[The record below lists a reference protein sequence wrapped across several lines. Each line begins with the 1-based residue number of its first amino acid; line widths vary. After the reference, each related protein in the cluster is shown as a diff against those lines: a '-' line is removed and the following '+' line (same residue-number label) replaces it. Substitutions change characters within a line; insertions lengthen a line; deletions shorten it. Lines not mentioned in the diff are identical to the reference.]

1 MGWYGGGGG
10 GTLPSA
16 APWTLEGNPSAST
29 STITAFTIGG
39 LAGKTTPAGTDQL
52 LLQDNAA
59 SGALKFVN
67 WSNLPSGGG
76 GGMSIG
82 GAVTSGTA
90 GSVLFVNPTATL
102 AQDNTKF
109 FWDDTG
115 FVLQLSGGGINFN
128 SIGSQVFSFEETTTP
143 VGLHVYKTLDSVTTP
158 TNWERAVLDWNVT
171 SNVFTIGTQKGG
183 TGQLRD
189 IYYYSAGL
197 LALYR
202 VPNASGDNW
211 FEGGAGNLTTTGFS
225 NFGTGAGCLT
235 SVTSGDS
242 NTGLG
247 DNSLTALTTG
257 RQNTAIG
264 TGSLNSVVSG
274 NYNLAFG
281 FNALLK
287 GGSSGGN
294 IYDSIGI
301 GNSSGQLAT
310 TSFSS
315 IFIGSN
321 AYGNGLNSSRDVMV
335 GYQVGS
341 GFNGSTQAN
350 VIIGGFGFRTP
361 TAGDYNTVIGDSG
374 GYNLT
379 GTSSH
384 NTLIGTWQGPSAAV
398 NNVIAISDG
407 NNPANPQLDFNYTTA
422 SVWTFAFKIA
432 VPGAANPVLT
442 TTAAITTGAGAGA
455 GTLTN
460 APAAGN
466 PTKWI
471 PISDAGTTRYIPAW

>member
-1 MGWYGGGGG
+1 MGWYGGSTG
-10 GTLPSA
+10 GTLPSTPA
-16 APWTLEGNPSAST
+16 WTLEGNPTSAT
-29 STITAFTIGG
+29 ATISAFTIGS
-39 LAGKTTPAGTDQL
+39 LTAKATPASTDQII
-52 LLQDNAA
+52 LQDNAA
-59 SGALKFVN
+59 SGALKSVP
-67 WSNLPSGGG
+67 WSSMPGGAG
-76 GGMSIG
+76 ASIG
-82 GAVTSGTA
+82 GGIAGGTT
-90 GSVLFVNPTATL
+90 GSVLFINPTATL
-102 AQDNTKF
+102 AQDNNSF
-109 FWDDTG
+109 FWNDTSK
-115 FVLQLSGGGINFN
+115 LLKLAAPSGIYLFN
-128 SIGSQVFSFEETTTP
+128 SVDTI
-143 VGLHVYKTLDSVTTP
+143 DSP
-158 TNWERAVLDWNVT
+158 TNWERAVLDWNQT

-183 TGQLRD
+183 TGVLRD
-189 IYYYSAGL
+189 IYYYTAGF

-211 FEGGAGNLTTTGFS
+211 FEGGAGNFTTTGYS

-264 TGSLNSVVSG
+264 TGSLNNVVSG

-287 GGSSGGN
+287 GGSSGGS

-350 VIIGGFGFRTP
+350 VIIGGFGFRTA
-361 TAGDYNTVIGDSG
+361 TAGDYNTVVGDSG